1 MKLGTVCLCVQQV
14 VLMALFNEVDG
25 LWQVNKQGV
34 MRVTVDGDLLI
45 TVTSAEA
52 WESNPGIS
60 ADLFVLLYRSPK
72 PVCFI
77 YLI

>member
-34 MRVTVDGDLLI
+34 MRVAVDGDLLI

-52 WESNPGIS
+52 
-60 ADLFVLLYRSPK
+60 
-72 PVCFI
+72 
-77 YLI
+77 